1 VRSLRPKK
9 NNAPFEK
16 DRKAFFNQA
25 ASSWDE
31 QFVNADLA
39 GFLKTLVPRFDLV
52 SRQRVL
58 DLGAGTGM
66 LIPYLVRVVGPSG
79 LIVAVDFA
87 EKMVEIC
94 RKKYSGLSN
103 VKIELQNVEELDF
116 PQNYFDAITCFGLFP
131 HIENK
136 QMALIKMNRVLKLGG
151 KLIIAH
157 SLSSHE
163 IKVHHHNSSSAVAN
177 DVMPE
182 EKEMKQLL
190 KSAGFVIAQLED
202 EQGCYLC
209 VAIKMLPKWPKRN

>member
-1 VRSLRPKK
+1 MK
-9 NNAPFEK
+9 NNASSEI

-39 GFLKTLVPRFDLV
+39 DFLKKLVPRFNLA
-52 SRQRVL
+52 SGQKVL
-58 DLGAGTGM
+58 DLGTGTGV
-66 LIPYLVRVVGPSG
+66 LIPYLVQAVGPSG

-94 RKKYSGLSN
+94 RRKYSGLSN
-103 VKIELQNVEELDF
+103 VKIELQNAEELDF
-116 PQNYFDAITCFGLFP
+116 PQDYFDAITCFGLFP

-136 QMALIKMNRVLKLGG
+136 QRALFKMNRVLKLGG

-157 SLSSHE
+157 ALSSHE
-163 IKVHHHNSSSAVAN
+163 IKTHHHNVSSAVAN
-177 DVMPE
+177 DVMPG

-190 KSAGFVIAQLED
+190 KRAGFAIAQIED
-202 EQGCYLC
+202 KHGCYLC
-209 VAIKMLPKWPKRN
+209 IATKMLQV